1 MLRKRKI
8 ILSIFILFFFGC
20 ANNVAEDSDQDCIE
34 AESFYVETI
43 APILSQNCVGCHS
56 GGSPSGDLRLDSFTS
71 VRNSMESTLDRVNRD
86 QGSAGFM
93 PQGGSKL
100 TEEQLISLQAFF
112 EMDCE

>member
-1 MLRKRKI
+1 MYRDRK
-8 ILSIFILFFFGC
+8 FILFIFIISFFGC
-20 ANNVAEDSDQDCIE
+20 AHNVAEDSEQNCAE
-34 AESFYVETI
+34 TESFYVETI

-56 GGSPSGDLRLDSFTS
+56 GESPSGDLRLDSFTS
-71 VRNSMESTLDRVNRD
+71 VRNSIESTLDRVNRD

-100 TEEQLISLQAFF
+100 TEDQMTSLQAFF

>member
-1 MLRKRKI
+1 MLRQRKI

-43 APILSQNCVGCHS
+43 APILSQNCVSCHS
-56 GGSPSGDLRLDSFTS
+56 GGSPAFDLSLDSFTS
-71 VRNSMESTLDRVNRD
+71 VRNSMESILDAVNRD

-100 TEEQLISLQAFF
+100 TEDQITSLQSFF